1 MPYLLTSEYRIMKQ
15 FAFCIFLFQ
24 IFFSQGQ
31 TPQQLRT
38 MGDEAF
44 NTSNYHT
51 AVIYYE
57 ALLEMEPD
65 NIEVMYSLADS
76 YRFLFSYSA
85 AHSAYLTVWNQA
97 RNRFPGAGFY
107 AGMMLKSME
116 RYPEAAEMFQ
126 RYIEHGPLDDV
137 FISQKR
143 ALYEIAACDSAM
155 KMISEPREM
164 ILRNFNEVNTPW
176 SEFNPAPSGDS
187 LFYFSAL
194 RPLIESDNPMLAS
207 GDYRAQIYVASY
219 GAGGLRNPTPLH
231 VHINGKDRHT
241 ANIAITQDGNR
252 AYFNRCEYNNYK
264 LRCDIWM
271 SEHRNN
277 QWGRAKK
284 LPKPLNGENFTT
296 TQPYVTADPVSG
308 NDLLYFSSDRTGG
321 MGGLDLWFCI
331 ISDGEP
337 QQPINLGS
345 IINTPGDEI
354 TPFYHEKTGTL
365 YFSSDWH
372 YGMGGF
378 DVFSTHGAMSSW
390 DNPINAGSPVNTGAN
405 DFFFVIGADNESFLT
420 SNRPGSMTFREQTCC
435 NDIYLIS
442 EFKEEIPVV
451 SEVFEIPEPSIK
463 EDILELL
470 PLSLYFDNDHP
481 DPRTTSSVTKLTYE
495 ETWKA
500 YMKQRDRFID
510 EYSKG
515 LDGFEMYYA
524 ITEMEDF
531 FDNYVESS
539 LKKLEILADLL
550 LQDLKTGSNV
560 TLKVRGFTSPLTTE
574 EYNIIL
580 SKRRISSL
588 VNYFRSWNDGILI
601 PYMDFIS
608 QNGATFQILEEPA
621 GEALANPFVSD
632 NPLDRRKSVYS
643 KAASLER
650 RIQIMIYESDFKKNV
665 NIDDN
670 IPVIY
675 IPDNLIHLH
684 QFVGKNNTEI
694 DILVNNPGKIP
705 LNITGID
712 SSTPQLE
719 ILSYPSSVEPES
731 THKIRVRINGTL
743 ESSFTGN
750 IIIYSDSDDERNV
763 VYLTTLIRESGQ

>member
-1 MPYLLTSEYRIMKQ
+1 MMKHLVFCFFLLQVIIS
-15 FAFCIFLFQ
+15 
-24 IFFSQGQ
+24 SGQ

-38 MGDEAF
+38 TGDDAF
-44 NTSNYHT
+44 KTSNYHS

-57 ALLEMEPD
+57 AFLEMEPD
-65 NIEVMYSLADS
+65 NIDVMFSLAES
-76 YRFLFSYSA
+76 YRFLFNYASA
-85 AHSAYLTVWNQA
+85 YSAYLTVWNQA
-97 RNRFPGAGFY
+97 KIKFPMSGFN
-107 AGMMLKSME
+107 AAMMLKSME

-126 RYIEHGPLDDV
+126 RYIEHGPSDDV
-137 FISQKR
+137 LVSGER
-143 ALYEIAACDSAM
+143 ALYEVAACDSAM
-155 KMISEPREM
+155 KMIAKPKDLV
-164 ILRNFNEVNTPW
+164 IRNFNEVNTPW
-176 SEFNPAPSGDS
+176 SEFNPTPFGDS

-194 RPLIESDNPMLAS
+194 RPLLESDNPMLAT
-207 GDYRAQIYVASY
+207 GDYRAQLYVASY
-219 GAGGLRNPTPLH
+219 GAGGLRNPAPLH
-231 VHINGKDRHT
+231 ANINGKDKHT
-241 ANIAITQDGNR
+241 ANITITQDGNR
-252 AYFNRCEYNNYK
+252 AYFNRCEYNNFK
-264 LRCDIWM
+264 LRCDIWV
-271 SEHRNN
+271 SEQRNN

-296 TQPYVTADPVSG
+296 TQPYVTSDPVSG
-308 NDLLYFSSDRTGG
+308 NDLLYFSSDRPGG

-331 ISDGEP
+331 ISNEEP

-354 TPFYHEKTGTL
+354 TPFYHELTGTL

-372 YGMGGF
+372 YGLGGF
-378 DVFSTHGAMSSW
+378 DIFSSSGALSSW
-390 DNPINAGSPVNTGAN
+390 EKPKNAGSPVNTGAN

-435 NDIYLIS
+435 NDIYLIN
-442 EFKEEIPVV
+442 EFKEEIPFV
-451 SEVFEIPEPSIK
+451 SEVIEIPEPSIK

-500 YMKQRDRFID
+500 YMKQRRRFID
-510 EYSKG
+510 EYAKG
-515 LDGFEMYYA
+515 LEEFEMYYA

-539 LKKLEILADLL
+539 FKKLEILAGLL
-550 LQDLKTGSNV
+550 LHDLKKGSNV
-560 TLKVRGFTSPLTTE
+560 ALKVRGFTSPLTTE
-574 EYNIIL
+574 EYNIVL

-601 PYMDFIS
+601 PYMDFVS
-608 QNGATFQILEEPA
+608 DNGATFEILEEPA

-632 NPLDRRKSVYS
+632 NPQDRRKSVYS

-650 RIQIMIYESDFKKNV
+650 RIQIMIYESDFKKYV
-665 NIDDN
+665 NIDEN

-694 DILVNNPGKIP
+694 DILINNPGKVP
-705 LNITGID
+705 LNISGI
-712 SSTPQLE
+712 E
-719 ILSYPSSVEPES
+719 PSSPHLLVLSQPKRIEPGS
-731 THKIRVRINGTL
+731 SQKIRIRISGTL
-743 ESSFTGN
+743 EPAFTEH
-750 IIIYSDSDDERNV
+750 IIIFSDSADERNV
-763 VYLTTLIRESGQ
+763 VYLTTLIRESGR